1 MDVKFLA
8 TNASSAAY
16 LFLVDSATRDLT
28 FHPDANEYIV
38 RFNAPFENVVGVD
51 LVDASVPRTEYV
63 IESGENTLAFTY
75 DSQGRAL
82 TVVVPPGDYNLA
94 QLVETL
100 RSLLPAGFT
109 VVASSAPAEISNRV
123 SFTGIKPFTIDVG
136 ASTIRRSLGLGVRGV
151 LTSSPGSLRSVVT
164 LLAGDLPTTRV
175 TAAVTP
181 TSSVRQVFAATASGK
196 PVAARLFAQN
206 AGPSSV
212 DVTVSVHRLDT
223 DAVICSGDT
232 TVRPA
237 DFQQLDVTLAAGT
250 GVPDVTDGTQYYVRV
265 SSVSSV
271 GAGVRVYVAGSDP
284 DTFGGGGGGSWS
296 GGTDAVCVTLTMEA
310 TGSVLDA
317 PNLVDLTGERYL
329 CVRCPEVESHM
340 YRDRAYETMHAGL
353 GMVKLGGYGT
363 RDQRYDYV
371 SVPSRRLRTPL
382 AKMRTLTI
390 RLEKADGTLYST
402 KGVDHHLLLSVH
414 YLEMSGQPA
423 MARPPLCP
431 DYQPN
436 PTVPWRK

>member
-1 MDVKFLA
+1 MDVKFLTSNA
-8 TNASSAAY
+8 TSAAY
-16 LFLVDSATRDLT
+16 LFLVDSATRDIT

-63 IESGENTLAFTY
+63 IEAGENTLTFTY
-75 DSQGRAL
+75 DSQDRPL
-82 TVVVPPGDYNLA
+82 TAVVPPGDYNLP

-100 RSLLPAGFT
+100 RSLLPPGFT
-109 VVASSAPAEISNRV
+109 VTSMSNPAEISNRV
-123 SFTGIKPFTIDVG
+123 TFTGIKPFTVDVG

-151 LTSSPGSLRSVVT
+151 LASSPGPLRSVVT
-164 LLAGDLPTTRV
+164 LLAGGLPTTRV
-175 TAAVTP
+175 TAAVNP
-181 TSSVRQVFAATASGK
+181 SAIRQVFAATASGK

-206 AGPSSV
+206 AGPSSFGM
-212 DVTVSVHRLDT
+212 TVSVHRLDD
-223 DAVICSGDT
+223 DAVICTGDA
-232 TVRPA
+232 TVHPA
-237 DFQQLDVTLAAGT
+237 DFQQLDVTLAAVGGGGAT
-250 GVPDVTDGTQYYVRV
+250 DVTDGTQYYVRV
-265 SSVSSV
+265 SSV
-271 GAGVRVYVAGSDP
+271 GAGARVYVSGSNP
-284 DTFGGGGGGSWS
+284 DTLGGGGSWS
-296 GGTDAVCVTLTMEA
+296 GGTDPVCVTLTMEA

-414 YLEMSGQPA
+414 YLEMSGQPTV
-423 MARPPLCP
+423 ARPPLCP